1 MKKKVAAC
9 IMAGAMA
16 ASLMGMTA
24 FAGETESTTEAAAE
38 VAPVDTSAKIALIL
52 PGSIDDQGWNATNN
66 AGAKAAEEALGCKID
81 VVESVPAEEYESTFT
96 EYGEKGYDL
105 IMAAGSQFDESASAV
120 APQYPDS
127 IFCVINGQ
135 ASDSDNQIPI
145 FPKEYEGSY
154 VAGVLAGYATENG
167 QFATMGGQ
175 SNVPMVHLLDTY
187 EAMAIKTAADRGIS
201 GGKATRSFV
210 NSWTDVSATKDLTS
224 SMIDNGADTVF
235 CYSNEGTSGAI
246 QAAEEKGAKFIGF
259 SANKNSE
266 SDCVFGSVEMDWPH
280 VYPTIVSNVLNGVWT
295 GYTEIGVKEGVF
307 KVDYTDDTPDEVKTA
322 VDAAIADVTEGK
334 VDLTQ
339 YFSDAEG
346 QTEAAT
352 EAE

>member
-1 MKKKVAAC
+1 MKKKILAC
-9 IMAGAMA
+9 LLAGAMA
-16 ASLMGMTA
+16 ASLTGMTA
-24 FAGETESTTEAAAE
+24 FAGETEAAE
-38 VAPVDTSAKIALIL
+38 DAVAVDPIDTSKKIALIL

-66 AGAKAAEEALGCKID
+66 AGAEAAQEQLGCTID
-81 VVESVPAEEYESTFT
+81 VIESVPAEEYESTFT

-105 IMAAGSQFDESASAV
+105 IMAAGSQFDEAATAV

-127 IFCVINGQ
+127 IFCVVNGQ
-135 ASDSDNQIPI
+135 VADSPNQIPI

-175 SNVPMVHLLDTY
+175 SNGPMVKLMDTY
-187 EAMAIKTAADRGIS
+187 EAKAIEIATERGIS
-201 GGKATRSFV
+201 DAKATRAFV
-210 NSWTDVSATKDLTS
+210 NSWTDVSATKDLAS

-246 QAAEEKGAKFIGF
+246 QAAEEKGVKFIGF

-266 SDCVFGSVEMDWPH
+266 SDCVYGSVEMDWPH
-280 VYPTIVSNVLNGVWT
+280 VYPTIVSNILNGKWT
-295 GYTEIGVKEGVF
+295 GYTEIGVAEGVF
-307 KVDYTDDTPDEVKTA
+307 KVDYTDDTPDEVKEA
-322 VDAAIADVTEGK
+322 VDKAVAEVTDGT
-334 VDLTQ
+334 VDLSQ
-339 YFSDAEG
+339 YFS
-346 QTEAAT
+346 EAGSET